1 MGITVTR
8 LSDAIGCELS
18 GLDITQP
25 LDAQSFAAVEHAL
38 LGHQLLLVRGPTL
51 TSAQQIAFCGNFGDI
66 QNQLSRVQ
74 GGLENEEEDA
84 VLYVSNVREDAI
96 LQEGEM
102 WFHTDQSYFEYPTAA
117 TCLHAIEIPSIG
129 GNTRFANTYASYDA
143 LPQAM
148 KDRIQGRRALNV
160 YDYLRNPC
168 KREVQARPEAPRWTH
183 PMVRTHPKTQRK
195 ALYVCRLI
203 TEWVEGMDRDE
214 SDALLDELF
223 DHMEQEKFVYE
234 HEWQVGDLLIWD
246 NRCTLHARTAFDPAE
261 RRMLRR
267 IAVEGEV
274 PS

>member
-1 MGITVTR
+1 
-8 LSDAIGCELS
+8 
-18 GLDITQP
+18 
-25 LDAQSFAAVEHAL
+25 
-38 LGHQLLLVRGPTL
+38 
-51 TSAQQIAFCGNFGDI
+51 
-66 QNQLSRVQ
+66 
-74 GGLENEEEDA
+74 
-84 VLYVSNVREDAI
+84 
-96 LQEGEM
+96 
-102 WFHTDQSYFEYPTAA
+102 
-117 TCLHAIEIPSIG
+117 
-129 GNTRFANTYASYDA
+129 
-143 LPQAM
+143 
-148 KDRIQGRRALNV
+148 
-160 YDYLRNPC
+160 
-168 KREVQARPEAPRWTH
+168 
-183 PMVRTHPKTQRK
+183 MVRTHPKTKRK